1 MDGIAG
7 LGGLTAPGSDRP
19 NKIAEQKPGTK
30 DMQELRSLHALD
42 LSFHNIIQ

>member
-30 DMQELRSLHALD
+30 DMQELLYVVFMLLTCHSTT
-42 LSFHNIIQ
+42 